1 MSRIG
6 KQPIIIPDNIDVK
19 INDNLILVKG
29 PRGEL
34 QETIHPDVSVEIK
47 DKEIILK
54 NNNNSAIWGTMRSLI
69 FNLIKGVSDGF
80 EKKLIYEGVGYK
92 AILEGKKLVLSL
104 GYSHPIEI
112 EAPHGIEFK
121 IEKNTITISGI
132 NKQLVGQ
139 VAADIR
145 SKRKPEPYKGK
156 GIRYEN
162 EIIRRKTG
170 KKAAGSE

>member
-92 AILEGKKLVLSL
+92 AILQGKKLVLSL

>member
-92 AILEGKKLVLSL
+92 AVLEGKKLVLSL